1 MFEVVLLGRARSQ
14 IEALAPDERSEIEDI
29 IRIFELD
36 PWVDGYRKFDL
47 PMPPV
52 VIRVYDDGR
61 WRVSNRVAGDRFLE
75 IYALGRSE
83 RR

>member
-1 MFEVVLLGRARSQ
+1 MSGQRLRRSS
-14 IEALAPDERSEIEDI
+14 AFWSST
-29 IRIFELD
+29 D

-52 VIRVYDDGR
+52 VNRVYDDGR
-61 WRVSNRVAGDRFLE
+61 WRVSYRVADDRFLE
-75 IYALGRSE
+75 IYAIGRSE